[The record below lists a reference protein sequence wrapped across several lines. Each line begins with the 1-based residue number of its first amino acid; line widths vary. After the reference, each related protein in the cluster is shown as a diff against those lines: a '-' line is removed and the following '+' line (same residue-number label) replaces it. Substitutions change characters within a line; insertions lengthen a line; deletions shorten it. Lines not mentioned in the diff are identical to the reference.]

1 MKRPLRNFLLSIV
14 ITVAAI
20 AAAGC
25 APLPGSSVASA
36 TSTVYAAGSRQYTV
50 AVELAV
56 APPMVFETMLRLISE
71 RPDAEVVR
79 RNDKTMLIEIA
90 QDQERRITGQV
101 TKFGSSGS
109 LLYIWADAGSSGL
122 IGREMAM
129 SQIRLIS
136 HELGVDYKLVNY

>member
-1 MKRPLRNFLLSIV
+1 MKGPVRNFLLSIA

-25 APLPGSSVASA
+25 APLPGSSVTNA
-36 TSTVYAAGSRQYTV
+36 TSTVYSAGSRQHTA

-56 APPMVFETMLRLISE
+56 APPMVFEAMLRLIGE

-79 RNDKTMLIEIA
+79 RNEKTMLIEIA

-101 TKFGSSGS
+101 TKLGSTGS
-109 LLYIWADAGSSGL
+109 LLYIWADAGSSGQ

-129 SQIRLIS
+129 LEIDLIS
-136 HELGVDYKLVNY
+136 HELGVDYKLVTY